1 MFWCSFRKKD
11 AVFCMYPSTY
21 TYHKEHKYIKPRIHN
36 RLNGI
41 FYKSTIIFWLN
52 EKNILFLQKNNRKMR
67 KSNKETLYRAAFRLF
82 LIKQFDG
89 VSISDIEEESGMT
102 RGAVFYYANTKLDL
116 FKKVVEYYILDTQD
130 VNNKVSYTSESTLI
144 DYINMYVNGIENTM
158 QRLFENMQMPSRENA
173 CRAYI
178 STLLQVCTLF
188 PDIKERYL
196 LNLHNDISRWVSVI
210 NSAVDNGEVVE
221 GIDVLS
227 IAKQFVCIFY
237 GLSVVDSMSHGLN
250 IPQLREQMY
259 TLYNIIKKV

>member
-1 MFWCSFRKKD
+1 M
-11 AVFCMYPSTY
+11 
-21 TYHKEHKYIKPRIHN
+21 
-36 RLNGI
+36 
-41 FYKSTIIFWLN
+41 
-52 EKNILFLQKNNRKMR
+52 
-67 KSNKETLYRAAFRLF
+67 
-82 LIKQFDG
+82 
-89 VSISDIEEESGMT
+89 
-102 RGAVFYYANTKLDL
+102 FYYANTKLDL

-130 VNNKVSYTSESTLI
+130 VNNKVSYTSECTLI

-173 CRAYI
+173 CRACI